1 MPLSKLT
8 FKPGINKEGTNYSNE
23 GGYYNCDKIRFRSG
37 FAEKIGGWRNQ
48 SYNYT
53 YKGVCRAMFNWV
65 TYDTANLLA
74 VGTSCKYYIENGG
87 FYYDITPIR
96 SGPTTL
102 SANPID
108 TVAGLK
114 VVTVNAALH
123 GATAGTFVTIT
134 STATAGGLTISGEY
148 QIIAT
153 PTANAFTIAS
163 ATAAAFTAS
172 GGGTVTVTYQLN
184 AGGATVTIGL
194 GWGAGAWSS
203 GGWGASVASTSL
215 LPQRYWA
222 QDTYQQDLIL
232 CEIGGN
238 IYYWEKNT
246 ASIPYPRAVTLQS
259 YCDTQ
264 FSTQVYTVGPTASG
278 STSIVVDTTDGIF
291 TGSIIVGT
299 NIPAGTY
306 VTTAWTYSTTLTLS
320 AATTAIIASG
330 TALQVNYAGLHAPNK
345 TNFLISSDTSYFT
358 LVLGSKPYNPSDFNP
373 TYDPMLVR
381 WSDQNNPYE
390 WVPAATNQAGEQHL
404 SNGSY
409 LISAINTRQ
418 ELLVWSDAAVYSM
431 QYVGPPY
438 VWNFTLIGDNT
449 SLISPNAIIAV
460 NTVVYWMGVDKFY
473 IYNGRLETLGCTLW
487 KFVYDNLNR
496 AQQSQVVCGSNEGF
510 SEIWWHYP
518 SSNSQV
524 NNSYIIYNYLEGTWY
539 YGTMSRSYWLD
550 SPLRSSP
557 MAAFSVQNSVLSYD
571 PLNPLVIPLN
581 DTATSVVLVDGSSYP
596 NSGTVT
602 IDSEQIAYTS
612 VSNNTL
618 LGCTRGVNGTSPS
631 SHVAYSSVTYN
642 VPNQIMFH
650 EVGSDDQSTTTAVPI
665 AAYLES
671 SDVDIDDGNNFA
683 FVWRVIPDLTFR
695 GSTAESPRVMLSLK
709 ARINSGSA
717 YTTAFT
723 DPTNVTRTAI
733 VPVEQYTGQ
742 VYTRIRGR
750 QMAFRVDSSDLGV
763 SWQVGAMRIDI
774 RPDGRR

>member
-23 GGYYNCDKIRFRSG
+23 GGYYSCDKIRFRSG
-37 FAEKIGGWRNQ
+37 YAEKIGGWRNQ

-65 TYDTANLLA
+65 AYDTSNLLA

-87 FYYDITPIR
+87 QYFDITPIR

-102 SANPID
+102 ALNPIA
-108 TVAGLK
+108 TTNTIK
-114 VVTVNAALH
+114 VVTITAALH
-123 GATAGTFVTIT
+123 GATAGTFVTI
-134 STATAGGLTISGEY
+134 SGATAFNGFTNGEY
-148 QIIAT
+148 QIVST
-153 PTANAFTIAS
+153 PTANTFTIALSS
-163 ATAAAFTAS
+163 AATGTGS
-172 GGGTVTVTYQLN
+172 GGGAAVTVTYQLN
-184 AGGATVTIGL
+184 AGGGTVTIGL

-203 GGWGASVASTSL
+203 GGWGNSTTSTSL
-215 LPQRYWA
+215 VPQRYWA
-222 QDTYQQDLIL
+222 QDIYEQDLIF
-232 CEIGGN
+232 CEVGGN

-246 ASIPYPRAVTLQS
+246 ASIPYSRAVTLQS

-264 FSTQVYTVGPTASG
+264 FSTQVNTVGSTASG

-299 NIPAGTY
+299 GIPAGTY

-320 AATTAIIASG
+320 AATTAIIAGG
-330 TALQVNYAGLHAPNK
+330 TALQVNYAGLHAPNE
-345 TNFLISSDTSYFT
+345 TTFVIASDISHFT
-358 LVLGSKPYNPSDFNP
+358 IALGSKPYNPSDFNP

-390 WVPAATNQAGEQHL
+390 WVPAATNQSGEQHL

-438 VWNFTLIGDNT
+438 VWGFTLIGDNT
-449 SLISPNAIIAV
+449 SIISANAAIAV

-473 IYNGRLETLGCTLW
+473 QYNGRLETLSCTLW
-487 KFVYDNLNR
+487 KFVYDNLNKT
-496 AQQSQVVCGSNEGF
+496 QQSQIVCGSNEGF

-524 NNSYIIYNYLEGTWY
+524 NDSYIIYNYLEETWY
-539 YGTMSRSYWLD
+539 YGTLNRSYWLD

-650 EVGSDDQSTTTAVPI
+650 EVGSDDQSTTTAAPI

-723 DPTNVTRTAI
+723 DPTNVTRTAT

-763 SWQVGAMRIDI
+763 AWQVGAMRIDI